1 MYYIFIK
8 DEKINGC
15 GQCQCLNEDYTNLEI
30 TEEVYNAF
38 AENPDK
44 YVYQNGEIVENPNYE
59 QEQAKKERE
68 RLDMLFMTGSDVE
81 RAVYKVKG
89 MDFDDILTMVKSN
102 SAIDVKALKIEFKA
116 NNFYRGNPYIAQV
129 GALLGFTAEQMD
141 RFFETKDYHYL
152 NTCKLT
158 IKPTP
163 EEATVTIELN
173 PTPYGETAHYKVEC
187 EGYKTV
193 ENDIEML
200 QNTELEIKLEAIKE
214 TSKTEEETEATD
226 KDNLT
231 VGEDTEKDNL

>member
-1 MYYIFIK
+1 MIK
-8 DEKINGC
+8 EIKAHLVKPYTEKERI
-15 GQCQCLNEDYTNLEI
+15 D
-30 TEEVYNAF
+30 F
-38 AENPDK
+38 
-44 YVYQNGEIVENPNYE
+44 IVENNHNKGYTIE
-59 QEQAKKERE
+59 ELENGSLQAFEMIKTDEEKAQEERE

-81 RAVYKVKG
+81 RAIYKVKG
-89 MDFDDILTMVKSN
+89 IDFDDILAMVKDTP
-102 SAIDVKALKIEFKA
+102 AIDAKALKIEFKA
-116 NNFYRGNPYIAQV
+116 NNFYRGNPYISQV
-129 GALLGFTAEQMD
+129 GALLGFTSEQMD

-163 EEATVTIELN
+163 ENATVTIEPN
-173 PTPYGETAHYKVEC
+173 PTPYDETAHYKVEC

-200 QNTELEIKLEAIKE
+200 QDTELEIKLEAIKE

-231 VGEDTEKDNL
+231 VDEEDE